1 VFGVAIVGTIFN
13 NELRHQIDIL
23 GVNITFDVLKKNP
36 QIIGSLPPIIQGQI
50 INAYV
55 QALQLAFTCIIPMG
69 GLCFLSA
76 FLLGK
81 NKNIGR
87 RPGEEVPAGVE

>member
-1 VFGVAIVGTIFN
+1 MFGVAIVGTIFN

-23 GVNITFDVLKKNP
+23 GTNLTFDVLKKNP
-36 QIIGSLPPIIQGQI
+36 QIIGNLPPAIQGQV

-69 GLCFLSA
+69 GLCFLSS

-87 RPGEEVPAGVE
+87 RPGEAVPAGAE